1 MMCPWAARI
10 GARRSLRPAYD
21 VLTDPLQSSECLDRL
36 SRAAVAKIASI
47 AVPPPCDRIQISRE
61 IWILGAKPHAR
72 ATQSQGSAGSG
83 QVFPP
88 ARTGA
93 LGDWTWT

>member
-61 IWILGAKPHAR
+61 IWIR
-72 ATQSQGSAGSG
+72 SQGGGTAMDAILATAARERRSRHSDDWRGS
-83 QVFPP
+83 V
-88 ARTGA
+88 RTS
-93 LGDWTWT
+93 